1 MPFRFSD
8 LTWQTTGKVGS
19 TFFWR
24 KKKNPEKT
32 DKEAVEYWNQSND
45 AFLVFDFFYHQ
56 SLFTMDLMALS
67 IFLLAFVVCSI
78 LVFFI
83 SVYGTKE
90 VSFEE
95 NLKASQQSAAS
106 GNKKKGQD
114 SKKKTKKV
122 AKTEAESVSLLRLC
136 FKNHELIMKVL
147 EL

>member
-1 MPFRFSD
+1 M
-8 LTWQTTGKVGS
+8 
-19 TFFWR
+19 
-24 KKKNPEKT
+24 
-32 DKEAVEYWNQSND
+32 EYWNQSNN
-45 AFLVFDFFYHQ
+45 AFLVFDFFYYQ

-95 NLKASQQSAAS
+95 NLKASQQSGAS
-106 GNKKKGQD
+106 GNKKKVQD

-136 FKNHELIMKVL
+136 LTTMN
-147 EL
+147 